1 MFALGLQGSPRRK
14 GNSDLLL
21 SEFMTALSD
30 RGARTQIIQ
39 VSKRHIEPCK
49 ELTVCEK
56 KGTCPIDDDMG
67 REIYALLRQ
76 ADIIVAAS
84 PVFFYNV
91 SAQLKALID
100 RCQAL
105 WARRYMLKL
114 NDPGHAVR
122 RGFLLAVGATK
133 GKQLFD
139 GFHLTAKY
147 FYDALAARYA
157 GSLTF
162 RGVEGR
168 GAILEHPGMQADVA
182 RAVDELVQGL
192 AGRRKVLFAC
202 RENACRSQMAA
213 AFARL
218 YAGDRLDVRSAGSAP
233 AADVDP
239 LMVEAMQERGIDM
252 GFLTTSSLEEAVN
265 AETPDAIITMG
276 CGEQCPVVPG
286 AERIDWDLPDPAGQD
301 IELMRQVRDR
311 IDDMI
316 KTYIDNLQRHQ

>member
-1 MFALGLQGSPRRK
+1 MFALGLQGSPRIK

-21 SEFMTALSD
+21 AQFMAALAD
-30 RGARTQIIQ
+30 HGARTQIIQ
-39 VSKRHIEPCK
+39 VTKSHIEPCK
-49 ELTVCEK
+49 ELTVCER
-56 KGTCPIDDDMG
+56 KGLCPIDDDMG
-67 REIYALLRQ
+67 RKIYTLLRQ

-100 RCQAL
+100 RCQTL
-105 WARRYMLKL
+105 WARRYLLKL
-114 NDPGHAVR
+114 KDPGHAAR

-147 FYDALAARYA
+147 FYDALAADYA

-168 GAILEHPGMQADVA
+168 GEILKQPALQEEVHRAAAD
-182 RAVDELVQGL
+182 LVKGL
-192 AGRRKVLFAC
+192 SGRRKVVFAC

-218 YAGDRLDVRSAGSAP
+218 HGGDRLDVRSAGSQP
-233 AADVDP
+233 AAEVNP
-239 LMVEAMQERGIDM
+239 VMVEAMQEIGIDM
-252 GFLTTSSLEEAVN
+252 GFATTASLSDALAEESP
-265 AETPDAIITMG
+265 EAIVTMG

-286 AERIDWDLPDPAGQD
+286 VQRLDWDVPDPAGEEIDGMRRIRDQ
-301 IELMRQVRDR
+301 IEAKVND
-311 IDDMI
+311 
-316 KTYIDNLQRHQ
+316 YIRTCS